1 MNVIVIGSGAREHAL
16 CRILDKSYLCE
27 KVFCFPGN
35 YGISQIAECRDIS
48 TKEDIIRECIEIN
61 PDLIVVGPE
70 NYLSENIAGELRNNG
85 LNVFGPDSKGAKLE
99 SSKEFMKD
107 LCKKNNIPTAKYGVF
122 NNINRLKNF

>member
-35 YGISQIAECRDIS
+35 YGISQIAECRNIS
-48 TKEDIIRECIEIN
+48 TKEDIIRECIKIK

-70 NYLSENIAGELRNNG
+70 NYLSENIAGELEIM
-85 LNVFGPDSKGAKLE
+85 V
-99 SSKEFMKD
+99 
-107 LCKKNNIPTAKYGVF
+107 
-122 NNINRLKNF
+122 